1 MRLPNF
7 ASPYSQQVAEE
18 RLEHEVMMRMRMLHP
33 MTIIMMRKKMRLM
46 MMTMLTM
53 TRRSYSSA
61 ECSQLMT
68 EPDQLGEP
76 LVSDKIM
83 QVADH
88 FQHSDKSDNHH

>member
-18 RLEHEVMMRMRMLHP
+18 RLEREVMMTMRMLLP
-33 MTIIMMRKKMRLM
+33 MTIMM
-46 MMTMLTM
+46 MMTMLG
-53 TRRSYSSA
+53 RRSYSSA
-61 ECSQLMT
+61 ECSQLMA

-88 FQHSDKSDNHH
+88 FQHSVNSDHHH

>member
-1 MRLPNF
+1 
-7 ASPYSQQVAEE
+7 
-18 RLEHEVMMRMRMLHP
+18 
-33 MTIIMMRKKMRLM
+33 MRLM
-46 MMTMLTM
+46 MMTML

-61 ECSQLMT
+61 ECSQLMA

-88 FQHSDKSDNHH
+88 FQHSDNSDHHH